1 MEALDIKPDG
11 VYVDATAGGGGHLR
25 EIIARLDSRGT
36 AVGIDRDPDA
46 IAWCRTHFT
55 GVQPAVILEQ
65 SPFSRLDAV
74 LASHGIRAIDGLIL
88 DLGVSSH
95 QIDDGSRG
103 FSYIRDAV
111 LDMRMDPTQG
121 ESAAHFLSAV
131 DEHELA
137 RVLSEYGEVR
147 NPSRMARV
155 FKRSMAKKPFVSS
168 RDVTTCL
175 TDEYGPSLGIKVVAK
190 VFQAIRIA
198 VNGELGELSGCLK
211 RAISFVKKGGRIAVI
226 SYHSLE
232 DRIVKNFF
240 RDNERSCT
248 CPPSMPYC
256 TCNKKILLK
265 RLNKKGIVPTE
276 QEVRRNPRARS
287 ARLRVAEKV
296 DSTEI

>member
-25 EIIARLDSRGT
+25 ELIARLDSRGT

-46 IAWCRTHFT
+46 IAWCRAHMT
-55 GVQPAVILEQ
+55 GAQPAVILEQ

-74 LASHGIRAIDGLIL
+74 LVSHGISAIDGLLL

-103 FSYIRDAV
+103 FSYMRDAV
-111 LDMRMDPTQG
+111 LDMRMDPSHG
-121 ESAAHFLSAV
+121 ESAAQFISAA

-137 RVLSEYGEVR
+137 RVLAEYGEVR
-147 NPSRMARV
+147 NPLRMARV
-155 FKRSMAKKPFVSS
+155 FKRSMAKRPFASS

-175 TDEYGPSLGIKVVAK
+175 TDEYGPALSVKVIAK

-198 VNGELGELSGCLK
+198 VNGELGELSACLK
-211 RAISFVKKGGRIAVI
+211 CAVSFVKKGGRIAVI

-248 CPPSMPYC
+248 CPPEMPYC
-256 TCNKKILLK
+256 TCSKKIILK
-265 RLNKKGIVPTE
+265 RLNKKGIVPSE

-296 DSTEI
+296 DSKEI